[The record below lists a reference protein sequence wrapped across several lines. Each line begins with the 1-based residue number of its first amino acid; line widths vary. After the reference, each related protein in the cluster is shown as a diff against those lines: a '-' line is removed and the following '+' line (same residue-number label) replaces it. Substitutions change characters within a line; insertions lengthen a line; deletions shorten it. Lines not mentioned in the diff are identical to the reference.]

1 MIYYVRVVLNTST
14 TYHCRKEDQPMMQ
27 TILVADDNHEMCNV
41 IKEILT
47 TVGYEVLI
55 ANNGKEAVSL
65 CRTNTIDLLITDI
78 FMPEQD
84 GLETIDTL
92 RDEFPSMKFIAISG
106 DSSIASD
113 TYMKT
118 AEYMGAF
125 DVLHKPF
132 QIEDLLGA
140 INKVLHGGN
149 SSPHPFSTTN

>member
-1 MIYYVRVVLNTST
+1 
-14 TYHCRKEDQPMMQ
+14 MMQ

-84 GLETIDTL
+84 GLETIDML

-125 DVLHKPF
+125 DVLRKPF